1 MNAIILQRRHFPS
14 RIYPQPPQECRS
26 LIYKCLLGLRTSP
39 SSFMVKPRSLRVSPP
54 TFMVKPSSL
63 WKHIASSRISLH
75 LSGRLGGVFNIA
87 RDERGNVESALT
99 LIPLMLLFLSVLQI
113 CISVY
118 SRDTYSQ
125 ITQGAVAFSAMGDG
139 ASQSWSSNPIALP
152 LPGGGSVL
160 VGQREQSVPT
170 VTPLL
175 PSGDS
180 FNTTGIA
187 VQE

>member
-1 MNAIILQRRHFPS
+1 MRLFSPIS
-14 RIYPQPPQECRS
+14 RKLHQ
-26 LIYKCLLGLRTSP
+26 LLREL
-39 SSFMVKPRSLRVSPP
+39 
-54 TFMVKPSSL
+54 
-63 WKHIASSRISLH
+63 
-75 LSGRLGGVFNIA
+75 

-125 ITQGAVAFSAMGDG
+125 ITQGAVAFTAMGDG
-139 ASQSWSSNPIALP
+139 SSQSWSSNPIALP

-160 VGQREQSVPT
+160 VGEREIKVPAIS
-170 VTPLL
+170 PLL
-175 PSGDS
+175 PAGDS
-180 FNTTGIA
+180 FGTTGVA